1 MKNEK
6 MRITAKE
13 LSALLGLSEAAVS
26 LALRGKNGVSIETR
40 KRVLAAAE
48 QYGFDFSRI
57 RTSGGLNNTHHGSI
71 YLIIYR
77 QHGAVVGDTLFF
89 SELCEGISMACK
101 AANHKFC
108 IYHINGEHEIDE
120 QLSHVLDSGCVGII
134 LLGTELREENF
145 ARFMELRV
153 PLVLLDSYFEKT
165 TCNCVTI
172 NNSQGAYLATEYL
185 INRFNVQPGYLH
197 SSYAIK
203 NFQERADGFYKKQR
217 EHGMSASRAIVH
229 QLSPSM
235 EGAMSDMLALLET
248 GEQPQRC
255 YFADNDLIA
264 MGAMRA
270 LKSKGYH
277 IPKDVAI
284 IGFDNISSAELCEP
298 PLTTINVPKQYM
310 GEVAIQRLL
319 EILHGGASHPV
330 KIEVSTKLVKRQSV

>member
-1 MKNEK
+1 MKV
-6 MRITAKE
+6 TAKE

-26 LALRGKNGVSIETR
+26 LALRGKKGVSVATR
-40 KRVLAAAE
+40 RRVLAAAE

-57 RTSGGLNNTHHGSI
+57 RTSNEPNPTLQGSI

-89 SELCEGISMACK
+89 SELCEGIGMACK
-101 AANHKFC
+101 AANYKFC

-120 QLSHVLDSGCVGII
+120 QLARVLNSDCVGII
-134 LLGTELREENF
+134 LLGTEMREENF
-145 ARFMELRV
+145 ARFTKLRV
-153 PLVLLDSYFEKT
+153 PLLLLDSYFEKT
-165 TCNCVTI
+165 SCNCVTI

-185 INRFNVQPGYLH
+185 INRFSVQPGYLR
-197 SSYAIK
+197 SSYHIN
-203 NFQERADGFYKKQR
+203 NFQERADGFFKVLR
-217 EHGMSASRAIVH
+217 AHGMSSSRTIIH
-229 QLSPSM
+229 QLAPSM
-235 EGAMSDMLALLET
+235 EGAMSDMLALLEA

-284 IGFDNISSAELCEP
+284 VGFDNISSAELCEP

-310 GEVAIQRLL
+310 GEVATRRLL
-319 EILHGGASHPV
+319 DLLHGNAPHAV